1 MYWEAG
7 SMQFSVNEMFITH
20 EICIA
25 IAIVTSYIGSI

>member
-7 SMQFSVNEMFITH
+7 SMQFSVNEMFIIH

-25 IAIVTSYIGSI
+25 IAIVTN